1 MGFVTIFNM
10 KTSFSSPS
18 AALLFLGLLFL
29 PQSAFSWGQKGHD
42 VVCAVAEQHL
52 SNKARKH
59 IDHILDGKSIVYWA
73 NWMDNASHKSEYA
86 YTKTWHF
93 KNVDASESFEDAPI
107 NEKGDVL
114 LAVQEQIEKLENGFL
129 SKEEQAL
136 SLKMLVHFMGDLHCP
151 LHIGH
156 KSDLGGN
163 KWQVQYFGRG
173 SNLHS
178 VWDSGVVES
187 AHNWTYS
194 EWVEQI
200 DRVNARQCAAIVAGT
215 PADWALETYEV
226 CRAVYDGTPVGSK
239 LSYDYVAEWAPVVED
254 QLLKGGLRLAKV
266 LNDIF

>member
-1 MGFVTIFNM
+1 M
-10 KTSFSSPS
+10 KISVLSSP
-18 AALLFLGLLFL
+18 AALLLFCLLFR

-59 IDHILDGKSIVYWA
+59 IDRILDGKSIVYWA
-73 NWMDNASHKSEYA
+73 NWMDNASHQSEYA
-86 YTKTWHF
+86 YTKTWHY
-93 KNVDASESFEDAPI
+93 KNVEAGESFEDATV
-107 NEKGDVL
+107 NENGDVL
-114 LAVQEQIEKLENGFL
+114 VAVQEQIEKLRSGSL

-136 SLKMLVHFMGDLHCP
+136 SLKMLVHLMGDLHCP

-163 KWQVQYFGRG
+163 KWQVQYFGKG

-178 VWDSGVVES
+178 VWDSALVES
-187 AHNWTYS
+187 AHKWTYS

-200 DRVNARQCAAIVAGT
+200 DRAGRKQRESVVAGT
-215 PADWALETYEV
+215 PADWARETYNLCE
-226 CRAVYDGTPVGSK
+226 AVYEGAPVGSK
-239 LSYDYVAEWAPVVED
+239 LSYDYVSEWAPTVED
-254 QLLKGGLRLAKV
+254 QFLKGGLRLAKV

>member
-1 MGFVTIFNM
+1 M
-10 KTSFSSPS
+10 KISSS
-18 AALLFLGLLFL
+18 SSVQALLLLGVLLL
-29 PQSAFSWGQKGHD
+29 PQNAQAWGPKGHD
-42 VVCAVAEQHL
+42 VVCAVAERHL
-52 SNKARKH
+52 SCKARKH
-59 IDHILDGKSIVYWA
+59 IDRILDGKSIVYWA
-73 NWMDNASHKSEYA
+73 NWMDNASHQSEYA
-86 YTKTWHF
+86 YTKTWHY
-93 KNVDASESFEDAPI
+93 KNVDAGESFEDAQI
-107 NEKGDVL
+107 NDKGDVL
-114 LAVQEQIEKLENGFL
+114 VAVQEQIEKLRSGSL

-136 SLKMLVHFMGDLHCP
+136 SLKMLVHLMGDLHCP

-178 VWDSGVVES
+178 VWDSGVVDS
-187 AHNWTYS
+187 AHKWTYS

-200 DRVNARQCAAIVAGT
+200 DRAGRKQRESVVAGT
-215 PADWALETYEV
+215 PADWARETYEV
-226 CRAVYDGTPVGSK
+226 CGAVYEGAPVGSK